1 MGLLNF
7 LLNMT
12 SDFIPIAYAGSP
24 TSSAVEKEVKGSQ
37 YATVFRE
44 GGKKVSMD
52 GLYPYLVDGNSL
64 EPEGFRNGS
73 TIYVDKD
80 VVASMEQLQLET
92 FIGRFVVIA
101 IDDERYRLEHPEKPI
116 RIEGG
121 FKVRKVLGF
130 FDSNVQREGFN
141 ELMNGLIEKFN
152 GSPYHNCVD
161 DRHRFIES
169 LYQKFDSARRY
180 YRDEPKIMV
189 FVTYKEGVYRDFSF
203 HSPKY
208 IVGVVRYVAN

>member
-44 GGKKVSMD
+44 EGKKVSMD
-52 GLYPYLVDGNSL
+52 GLSPYIVDGNSL
-64 EPEGFRNGS
+64 EPEGIKDGS

-80 VVASMEQLQLET
+80 VVASEEQPQPEM

-121 FKVRKVLGF
+121 FKIRKVLGF
-130 FDSNVQREGFN
+130 FDSDMQPEAFREQ
-141 ELMNGLIEKFN
+141 MNGFIEKFS
-152 GSPYHNCVD
+152 GSPYRNCMD
-161 DRHRFIES
+161 DRQDFVES
-169 LYQKFDSARRY
+169 LYKKFDSARRY
-180 YRDEPKIMV
+180 YRDEPKIIV
-189 FVTYKEGVYRDFSF
+189 SVTYKEGVYRDFSF

-208 IVGVVRYVAN
+208 IVGVVRYVTK